1 MPQYP
6 NKVRSKLPKVGTT
19 IFTVMSA
26 LAAEHNAVNLGQGLP
41 DFMCH
46 PDLLKYT
53 DEAMK
58 KGLNQYAPMP
68 GLLSLREQIAEKA
81 NELYGADFNPA
92 TEITVTAGGTE
103 AIYSAITAVIN
114 EGDEVIIFEPAYDCY
129 APAVELCKGIPVFI
143 SLQPPD
149 YKIPWEQV
157 RKRINPRTR
166 MIMINTPHN
175 PTGSVWTHDDMLQLE
190 KLTHDTDIII
200 ISDEVYEHIMFD
212 GLEHQS
218 VLKFPRLAERSFIIY
233 SFGKTYHNTGWKMGY
248 CLAPEALMN
257 EFRRVHQYIVF
268 CVNTPMQHAFAQIMK
283 QKKLYLDLSNFYEE
297 KRNTFLKLIMGSR
310 FKFVPAS
317 GSYFQ
322 LLDYSAITD
331 EKDTEFAVRLVKE
344 YGIASV
350 PISVFYQHNDD
361 HKHLRFCFAK
371 ETVTLEK
378 AAERLMKVK

>member
-1 MPQYP
+1 M
-6 NKVRSKLPKVGTT
+6 
-19 IFTVMSA
+19 
-26 LAAEHNAVNLGQGLP
+26 
-41 DFMCH
+41 
-46 PDLLKYT
+46 
-53 DEAMK
+53 
-58 KGLNQYAPMP
+58 
-68 GLLSLREQIAEKA
+68 
-81 NELYGADFNPA
+81 
-92 TEITVTAGGTE
+92 TVTAGGTE

-114 EGDEVIIFEPAYDCY
+114 EGDEVIIFDPAYDCY

-149 YKIPWEQV
+149 YKILWEQV

-175 PTGSVWTHDDMLQLE
+175 PTGSVWSHDDMLQLE

-200 ISDEVYEHIMFD
+200 ISDEVYEHIIFD
-212 GLEHQS
+212 EQEHQS
-218 VLKFPRLAERSFIIY
+218 VLKFPRLAERSFVIY

-283 QKKLYLDLSNFYEE
+283 KKKLYLDLKDFYQQ
-297 KRNTFLKLIMGSR
+297 KRNTFIQMIQSSK
-310 FKFVPAS
+310 FKYVPAA

-331 EKDTEFAVRLVKE
+331 EKDTDFAVRLVKE
-344 YGIASV
+344 YGVASV

-371 ETVTLEK
+371 ENETLEK
-378 AAERLMKVK
+378 AAERLLKVK

>member
-1 MPQYP
+1 MPQFP
-6 NKVRSKLPKVGTT
+6 NKVRSKLPRVGTT

-26 LAAEHNAVNLGQGLP
+26 MAAEHNAVNLGQGFP

-46 PDLLKYT
+46 PDLLKYA
-53 DEAMK
+53 DEAMQ

-68 GLLSLREQIAEKA
+68 GLLSLRERIAEKA

-92 TEITVTAGGTE
+92 SEITVTAGGTE
-103 AIYSAITAVIN
+103 AIYAAITAVIN

-129 APAVELCKGIPVFI
+129 APAIELCKGIPVFI
-143 SLQPPD
+143 SLQPPE

-175 PTGSVWTHDDMLQLE
+175 PTGTVWSHDDMLQLE

-200 ISDEVYEHIMFD
+200 ISDEVYEHIIFD

-218 VLKFPRLAERSFIIY
+218 VLKYPRLAERSFVIY

-248 CLAPEALMN
+248 CLAPEVLMN
-257 EFRRVHQYIVF
+257 EFRKVHQFIVF
-268 CVNTPMQHAFAQIMK
+268 SANTPLQHAFAQIMK
-283 QKKLYLDLSNFYEE
+283 RKKLYLDLKDFYEQ
-297 KRNTFLKLIMGSR
+297 KRNLFLKLIDGSR
-310 FKFVPAS
+310 FKYVPAA

-322 LLDYSAITD
+322 ILDYSAITN
-331 EKDTEFAVRLVKE
+331 EKDTDFAVRLVKE
-344 YGIASV
+344 FGIASV
-350 PISVFYQHNDD
+350 PVSVFYNHNDD
-361 HKHLRFCFAK
+361 HKQLRFCFAK
-371 ETVTLEK
+371 ENETLEK
-378 AAERLMKVK
+378 AAEKLLKV